1 MIQTST
7 VTQKGQVTIP
17 YSIRQKMAL
26 ETGTKVT
33 FILENRKIIV
43 SSLPSFFSFKGTVKS
58 KKPFDIKKMR
68 QQAKKLLSTQYGKN
82 S

>member
-17 YSIRQKMAL
+17 HLIRKKMAL
-26 ETGTKVT
+26 ETGTKVA

-58 KKPFDIKKMR
+58 KKPFDIKEMR
-68 QQAKKLLSTQYGKN
+68 KQAQKLVSTSYGQN